1 MQKLKST
8 SSSMLCSSWLFHT
21 NDRKNCVHFD
31 LNEQS
36 KRNIYFKYSYA
47 TNEHNERKS
56 EKNSVLS
63 PLRPLSPPFYYSS
76 NKQLLMSIF
85 VLNSCAENGHGHP
98 FFHSFRTMI
107 SIAHNVG
114 KKCSIYTL
122 AEASF
127 WKSQNMNGQ
136 FKGEC
141 ECVSASCYIKQW
153 YSKKREM
160 QSGKYNERW
169 RWHLSHRAR
178 PHKAYIFS
186 LLKPI

>member
-114 KKCSIYTL
+114 KKMFNLHIGRGIIL
-122 AEASF
+122 KKPEHE
-127 WKSQNMNGQ
+127 WPIQRWMWV
-136 FKGEC
+136 C
-141 ECVSASCYIKQW
+141 ECLVLYQA
-153 YSKKREM
+153 M
-160 QSGKYNERW
+160 V
-169 RWHLSHRAR
+169 
-178 PHKAYIFS
+178 
-186 LLKPI
+186 